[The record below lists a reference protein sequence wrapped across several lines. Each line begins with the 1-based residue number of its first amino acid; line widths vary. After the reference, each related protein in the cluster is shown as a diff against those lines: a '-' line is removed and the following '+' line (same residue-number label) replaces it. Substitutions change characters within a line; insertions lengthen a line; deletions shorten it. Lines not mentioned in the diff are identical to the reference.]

1 MFSGVCV
8 FRCVIFSNRKRGSTD
23 RPKTFPT
30 VLISARFKMID
41 TYPAIICCLR
51 VPLGDTIKR
60 LLLVGR
66 RSKHHPGL
74 PPLRLGFDSW
84 LVRGLRLVDL
94 NLIPSVSSTQINFHA
109 QVGVVERINHDP
121 LTPETI
127 STILT

>member
-1 MFSGVCV
+1 
-8 FRCVIFSNRKRGSTD
+8 
-23 RPKTFPT
+23 
-30 VLISARFKMID
+30 MID

-94 NLIPSVSSTQINFHA
+94 NLIPNVSSTKINFHA

-121 LTPETI
+121 LTPETVNHPDV
-127 STILT
+127 TTLNKTTFALTSAFRNNSSLPVYSLPRKLAGQNQ